1 MTAIE
6 LASERHRV
14 PGFLGAQA
22 LFLDR
27 GWTDGLP
34 IIPPTEELVARFVA
48 ASGRGAQDVVAAIPE
63 QGREVTVE
71 KIAVNAVM
79 AGCRPYYM
87 PILVAAMRAMSDP
100 RFSLHSTTVSGATA
114 PLLIVSGPAVRAL
127 GINASFSVFGPGH
140 QANATLGRAVRL
152 ILQNVCGG
160 TPGQADK
167 ATLGHPGKYS
177 YCIGES
183 SDRNPWDPFGVQHG
197 LPADTSAV
205 TVFAAEAPIYARNDW
220 SQEPELILATVADAM
235 LIGHYTG
242 GSFVVVMSPLHAGHI
257 AQRGWSPADVRRF
270 LAERARRS
278 VADLKRAGR
287 LAGAVEP
294 ADEDHWRGA
303 VDSPEQI
310 LIVVAGGH
318 LYGYSAVV
326 PPWVGGHESIPITL
340 AVESPDAASRET
352 SEEDRACLTS

>member
-1 MTAIE
+1 MAME
-6 LASERHRV
+6 LTSERHHV
-14 PGFLGAQA
+14 SGFLEAQA

-48 ASGRGAQDVVAAIPE
+48 ASGRGAQDVVATIPE

-79 AGCRPYYM
+79 AGCRPEYM

-114 PLLIVSGPAVRAL
+114 PLLIVSGPAVREL

-140 QANATLGRAVRL
+140 RANATLGRAVRL
-152 ILQNVCGG
+152 VLQNVCGG

-183 SDRNPWDPFGVQHG
+183 AEGNPWEPFHVRRG
-197 LPADTSAV
+197 LSADASAV
-205 TVFAAEAPIYARNDW
+205 TMFAAEAPLYARNDW
-220 SQEPELILATVADAM
+220 SQDPELILATVADAM

-257 AQRGWSPADVRRF
+257 ARRGWSPADVRRF

-294 ADEDHWRGA
+294 ADEGRWRGA
-303 VDSPEQI
+303 VDSPEQV
-310 LIVVAGGH
+310 LVVVAGGH
-318 LYGYSAVV
+318 LYGYSAVI
-326 PPWVGGHESIPITL
+326 PPWVGGHESIPITH
-340 AVESPDAASRET
+340 AVEPSGTASRET
-352 SEEDRACLTS
+352 SEEDSACLTS